1 MMKTR
6 KLAVATIV
14 VMLICSVAQAQ
25 NPDADNDAEAV
36 RQAVR
41 SYLETTKNNENA
53 AQPVPS
59 SVVHPRAKV
68 FSVTG
73 DDLRISNISNERP
86 QRKGAPVK
94 TESIT
99 EVVAVNVTG
108 SMAVAQ
114 VERTYPYGSLTAE
127 EYKALAE
134 NHPLKASAGKPIRL
148 TSYLSLLKLGG
159 TWRIVSFLISAEVKG
174 DK

>member
-1 MMKTR
+1 MKTR

-14 VMLICSVAQAQ
+14 AILVCSVAQAQ
-25 NPDADNDAEAV
+25 NPGADSEAEAV

-41 SYLETTKNNENA
+41 SYLENTTNNENA

-73 DDLRISNISNERP
+73 DDLQISNMSNERP
-86 QRKGAPVK
+86 KRKGKPVK
-94 TESIT
+94 IESIS
-99 EVVAVNVTG
+99 EVVTMNVTG

-127 EYKALAE
+127 EYKALPE

-148 TSYLSLLKLGG
+148 TSYLSLLKIGG
-159 TWRIVSFLISAEVKG
+159 TWKIVSFLIPADVKG